1 MSAEERRKLL
11 FMKGD
16 DHKKIKNYILRRWP
30 DLYAYHENP
39 LNPAGWDDCF
49 LKRKIQHV
57 ILNFFKHFSG
67 PKFGLRRTI
76 SKTYLSRNTLR
87 MA

>member
-16 DHKKIKNYILRRWP
+16 DQKKIKNYILRRWP

-39 LNPAGWDDCF
+39 LNPAGWSDCF
-49 LKRKIQHV
+49 LKRKI
-57 ILNFFKHFSG
+57 
-67 PKFGLRRTI
+67 
-76 SKTYLSRNTLR
+76 
-87 MA
+87 